1 MVNKGRQLIVALLVL
16 GVLVVAALL
25 LWRDPFA
32 KRSRTDYSALFPFR
46 PDGSI
51 DRIVVTNKEGS
62 ITAEKRNSIWWITE
76 PRELLADEGRL
87 KAAATALEIMA
98 VVDTASQKPERQPE
112 YGFTKAGPERIEVK
126 AFTGGKEV
134 LNFTAGKR
142 TPDGQGTFIMLAKD
156 PNTVYVTSSALPPL
170 LGSGML
176 DWRSKLVLNF
186 PPDAIVR
193 VRMENGK
200 DTLDLVKESDERWRK
215 QDDPTWYADDIRFGQ
230 VLGALSR
237 LSWLE
242 IVDEPVAAVD
252 YGFNT
257 PQARITATAGGKDH
271 VLVFG
276 KDVEGAGGNC
286 WLKIEG
292 DPKVYQ
298 VKKALLDR
306 FIRDSEFY
314 KGESPPADQEP
325 PKKEN

>member
-1 MVNKGRQLIVALLVL
+1 MNKGKQLTVALLVL

-25 LWRDPFA
+25 LWRDPFD
-32 KRSRTDYSALFPFR
+32 KRSRPDYSDLLPFR

-51 DRIVVTNKEGS
+51 DRIVVTNKEGPIS
-62 ITAEKRNSIWWITE
+62 AEKRGGVWWIIE
-76 PRELLADEGRL
+76 PRELTADEGRL

-98 VVDTASQKPERQPE
+98 VVDTASEKPERQPE
-112 YGFTKAGPERIEVK
+112 YGLAKAGSERIEVK

-134 LNFTAGKR
+134 LNFAAGKR
-142 TPDGQGTFIMLAKD
+142 TPDGQGTFIVLTKD
-156 PNTVYVTSSALPPL
+156 PHTVYVTSSALPSL
-170 LGSGML
+170 LGSGMM
-176 DWRSKLVLNF
+176 DWRSKLVLDV
-186 PPDAIVR
+186 PPDAIGR
-193 VRMENGK
+193 VRMENSQ
-200 DTLDLVKESDERWRK
+200 DTLELVKESDERWRK

-257 PQARITATAGGKDH
+257 PQAKVTATARGKDH

-276 KDVEGAGGNC
+276 KDIEGSVGNC
-286 WLKIEG
+286 WLKMEG

-306 FIRDSEFY
+306 FTRNLDFYRSE
-314 KGESPPADQEP
+314 PPTGNQEP